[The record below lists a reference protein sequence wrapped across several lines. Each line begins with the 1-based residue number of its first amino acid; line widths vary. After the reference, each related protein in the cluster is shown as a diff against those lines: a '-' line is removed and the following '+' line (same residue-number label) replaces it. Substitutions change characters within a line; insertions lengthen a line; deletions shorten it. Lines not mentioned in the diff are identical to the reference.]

1 MIFKE
6 SVQNSELTHFN
17 SRLCC
22 TSARY
27 LISWA
32 TTETVPAMY
41 CVSCSK
47 SNIVLCIVDWVHPYM
62 KMISTFE
69 TYIKPQIIIKAVK
82 KENPL
87 HILLSILGK
96 M

>member
-6 SVQNSELTHFN
+6 AVQSSELTYFY
-17 SRLCC
+17 SRLGC

-32 TTETVPAMY
+32 TTATVSMY